1 MRLYPNSVFQNI
13 IMESGIISDNHDSVD
28 RLKALRLI
36 RFDMGGISELSLG
49 LLAVTVTAADGFN
62 KMHASIAN
70 R

>member
-1 MRLYPNSVFQNI
+1 
-13 IMESGIISDNHDSVD
+13 
-28 RLKALRLI
+28 LKALRLI